1 MIAIQQWAGLLPLMV
16 LACPYL
22 AAGAF
27 ETYPELSGGAFSGE
41 KVAESPDPLV
51 DYRWRDVRAGDGLQV
66 YTLRPRRVSV
76 ETAGAF
82 VTEADG
88 EIAVRG
94 AGSIRFDFGVE
105 SAGWLEFDSPDLSGE
120 VEMSI
125 SEYNRPAVVNSG
137 PQHPAKTAAPTAHGN
152 TYRLE
157 LNRELYEGVRFGW
170 IHVRKFARPW
180 RITAVRLVCQTKPAN
195 YEGSF
200 RASDPMLTRI
210 WYTGAYAVKLN
221 LLKDYFG
228 AILMDRGD
236 RISWTGDAHP
246 AQAAA
251 LVAFGN
257 WDFIK
262 ANLER
267 TALMDNSIENY
278 ALYWVLSLV
287 DYYRYTG
294 DSVALDRMA
303 PVARRKMTRAEAI
316 WADPPMSFFGWDER
330 LGAGFEE
337 PNIEESKNAYR
348 LLAIRAGRELAWAL
362 AARGRKSDAA
372 EVEALATRLSQRIE
386 SRTGAWETAGLHVAA
401 EAVTAGLGDAAR
413 AAWTREFRDPLNR
426 LSYSPFNQYFILQAM
441 AKVGMYEEALATVRD
456 LWGGQIQYGGTCF
469 FEVFR
474 PNWNR
479 FLQPNDAVPNC
490 QAGYTSLCHPWSSG
504 VTKWLTEETLG
515 IRPVEPG
522 FARWEVA
529 PHLGSTLTHIEGK
542 TPTPHGA
549 LSVEFDAV
557 RGVMVVTAPV
567 DTVGVIGV
575 PKQGRGIRSIDSGG
589 PVVWVREDAE
599 FVYITDVMPGRHEY
613 RIRYEGAMAPPV
625 KVVEA
630 VYPARR
636 VEAEVR
642 GSEGSVRFGAGE
654 GGADDLRLPAY
665 VEKITHRSPRNGVG
679 YLMTGNPE
687 ATKQTMTVDVTLK
700 GEHRYRLGLYFLDSG
715 AQQRRMSVELF
726 DLETRKLIAPV
737 ELVEDFTGGKYL
749 VYEYDRSCR
758 IRLDHVS
765 GGDAVIN
772 GIYFDA
778 PGAK

>member
-1 MIAIQQWAGLLPLMV
+1 
-16 LACPYL
+16 
-22 AAGAF
+22 
-27 ETYPELSGGAFSGE
+27 
-41 KVAESPDPLV
+41 
-51 DYRWRDVRAGDGLQV
+51 
-66 YTLRPRRVSV
+66 
-76 ETAGAF
+76 
-82 VTEADG
+82 
-88 EIAVRG
+88 
-94 AGSIRFDFGVE
+94 
-105 SAGWLEFDSPDLSGE
+105 
-120 VEMSI
+120 
-125 SEYNRPAVVNSG
+125 
-137 PQHPAKTAAPTAHGN
+137 
-152 TYRLE
+152 
-157 LNRELYEGVRFGW
+157 
-170 IHVRKFARPW
+170 
-180 RITAVRLVCQTKPAN
+180 
-195 YEGSF
+195 
-200 RASDPMLTRI
+200 
-210 WYTGAYAVKLN
+210 
-221 LLKDYFG
+221 
-228 AILMDRGD
+228 
-236 RISWTGDAHP
+236 
-246 AQAAA
+246 
-251 LVAFGN
+251 
-257 WDFIK
+257 
-262 ANLER
+262 
-267 TALMDNSIENY
+267 
-278 ALYWVLSLV
+278 
-287 DYYRYTG
+287 
-294 DSVALDRMA
+294 
-303 PVARRKMTRAEAI
+303 
-316 WADPPMSFFGWDER
+316 
-330 LGAGFEE
+330 
-337 PNIEESKNAYR
+337 
-348 LLAIRAGRELAWAL
+348 
-362 AARGRKSDAA
+362 
-372 EVEALATRLSQRIE
+372 
-386 SRTGAWETAGLHVAA
+386 
-401 EAVTAGLGDAAR
+401 
-413 AAWTREFRDPLNR
+413 
-426 LSYSPFNQYFILQAM
+426 
-441 AKVGMYEEALATVRD
+441 
-456 LWGGQIQYGGTCF
+456 
-469 FEVFR
+469 
-474 PNWNR
+474 
-479 FLQPNDAVPNC
+479 
-490 QAGYTSLCHPWSSG
+490 
-504 VTKWLTEETLG
+504 
-515 IRPVEPG
+515 
-522 FARWEVA
+522 
-529 PHLGSTLTHIEGK
+529 LGSTLTHIEGK